1 MNSKTETA
9 NTQNSRKMTTPNPTV
24 DLKRRQLLAGAL
36 LLALPRTWA
45 APGRL
50 LVEVWKDPTCGC
62 CKDWIAYLEKNGF
75 EARAHDTGNADARK
89 RLGIPGQYGSC
100 HTAVVGGYA
109 LEGHVP
115 VREILRLLN
124 ERPNAIGLAV
134 PGMPIGSPGMDGPE
148 YGRRRDPYDVLL
160 LARDGTSRIFQ
171 SYR

>member
-1 MNSKTETA
+1 MNSKTKTA
-9 NTQNSRKMTTPNPTV
+9 NTQNARRMATPNPTI

-62 CKDWIAYLEKNGF
+62 CRDWIAHLEKNGF
-75 EARAHDTGNADARK
+75 EARVHDTGNTDARK
-89 RLGIPGQYGSC
+89 RLGIPSQYGSC

-124 ERPNAIGLAV
+124 ERPDAIGLAV